1 MRKANAEEDIA
12 RRKKTGQTII
22 DSSSVVD
29 HSSFYNLLIVSH
41 ENIESYVTLNTLNYF
56 GFPINVEEEDFW
68 FTSRKQFAFSKNDPY
83 PYLVINS
90 SQEGMPECDIAGR
103 EDILS
108 FLFN

>member
-1 MRKANAEEDIA
+1 M
-12 RRKKTGQTII
+12 
-22 DSSSVVD
+22 
-29 HSSFYNLLIVSH
+29 
-41 ENIESYVTLNTLNYF
+41 TLNTLNYF

-103 EDILS
+103 EEILS

>member
-1 MRKANAEEDIA
+1 MRNASAQEDIA
-12 RRKKTGQTII
+12 RRKDTGQTII

-83 PYLVINS
+83 PFLVINS

>member
-1 MRKANAEEDIA
+1 MNKREA
-12 RRKKTGQTII
+12 TGQTIV
-22 DSSSVVD
+22 DSSSIVNHD
-29 HSSFYNLLIVSH
+29 SYYNLLIVSH
-41 ENIESYVTLNTLNYF
+41 DNIESYVTLNTLNYF

-68 FTSRKQFAFSKNDPY
+68 FTSRKQFAFSKHDPY

-103 EDILS
+103 EEILS

>member
-1 MRKANAEEDIA
+1 M
-12 RRKKTGQTII
+12 
-22 DSSSVVD
+22 VD

-41 ENIESYVTLNTLNYF
+41 DNIESYVTLNTLNYF

-68 FTSRKQFAFSKNDPY
+68 FTSRKQFAFSKDDPY

-103 EDILS
+103 EEILS
-108 FLFN
+108 WLYN

>member
-1 MRKANAEEDIA
+1 MKEQRKES
-12 RRKKTGQTII
+12 GQTI
-22 DSSSVVD
+22 VD
-29 HSSFYNLLIVSH
+29 AGSIVEHSSYYNLLIVSH
-41 ENIESYVTLNTLNYF
+41 DNIESYVTLNTLNYF

-108 FLFN
+108 YLFN